1 MTTAEQE
8 MPFSLDWLAGAAEKK
23 QALAACPEGHLV
35 VNGNSHWVPVRL
47 SDDLRALWF
56 RLTDH
61 H

>member
-1 MTTAEQE
+1 MATTDQE
-8 MPFSLDWLAGAAEKK
+8 MPFSLDWLAGAAQRT

-35 VNGNSHWVPVRL
+35 VNGNSHWAPVRL